1 MGLASAKQNK
11 HTEVIVGE
19 PGSGKSL
26 IMNMLSNA
34 IVCNAQQKLPFIAV
48 VDKGYSAQGQIQLIR
63 DSLPRNARMK
73 PSAGH
78 CEITAI
84 TAAIC
89 WTSSWV
95 PVTPSPRN

>member
-1 MGLASAKQNK
+1 PDGKIIPVGLASAKQNK

-63 DSLPRNARMK
+63 DSLPPERKDEAIGWALRN
-73 PSAGH
+73 
-78 CEITAI
+78 
-84 TAAIC
+84 
-89 WTSSWV
+89 
-95 PVTPSPRN
+95 

>member
-1 MGLASAKQNK
+1 TPDGKIIPVGLASAKQNK

-63 DSLPRNARMK
+63 DSLP
-73 PSAGH
+73 P
-78 CEITAI
+78 
-84 TAAIC
+84 
-89 WTSSWV
+89 
-95 PVTPSPRN
+95 